1 MKQIEKVQSTVRPS
15 GRIGFDQN
23 HVYVYSNVKEV
34 PEEERTDLD
43 NREETEVPTLY
54 EYSVEEYE
62 KDEFLSALSTGQ
74 LDITDRQN
82 ILEEAILE
90 MSEAVY
96 A

>member
-1 MKQIEKVQSTVRPS
+1 M
-15 GRIGFDQN
+15 
-23 HVYVYSNVKEV
+23 YSNVKEV